1 MKKKFIGANW
11 KMNLLQQEIQVLLEE
26 FATVSIQEEALE
38 FVIFPSQ
45 IYLSDCINRS
55 SLTFGAQDFHSENN
69 GAYTGAVSVEQVK
82 SVGARCVLVGHSER
96 RSVFQETNE
105 LIKAKVDAAVN
116 ASIEFVFCCGESL
129 EVRENSAEKEFVFRQ
144 LKEGILHLSAE
155 KIATCII
162 AYEPIWA
169 IGTGKV
175 AEPHQIDT
183 MHTFIREVLV
193 QQYGSNVANAVRIIY
208 GGSCTPSNAKEIF
221 ALNNVDGGLIGGA
234 SLNFE
239 SMNTLLNSF

>member
-11 KMNLLQQEIQVLLEE
+11 KMNLLHQEIEVLLKELD
-26 FATVSIQEEALE
+26 TVSINKEALE

-45 IYLSDCINRS
+45 IYLSDCINKS
-55 SLTFGAQDFHSENN
+55 SLTFGAQDFHSENC
-69 GAYTGAVSVEQVK
+69 GAFTGAVSVEQVK
-82 SVGARCVLVGHSER
+82 SAGASHVLVGHSER
-96 RSVFQETNE
+96 RSVFQESNA
-105 LIKAKVDAAVN
+105 LIKAKVDAAVK
-116 ASIEFVFCCGESL
+116 ASMELIFCCGESL
-129 EVRENSAEKEFVFRQ
+129 DVREDETEKEFVFSQ

-155 KIATCII
+155 KITTCII

-175 AEPHQIDT
+175 AESHQIQT
-183 MHTFIREVLV
+183 MHTFIREVLI
-193 QQYGSNVANAVRIIY
+193 QQYGSEVATAVRIIY
-208 GGSCTPSNAKEIF
+208 GGSCTSSNAKEIF
-221 ALNNVDGGLIGGA
+221 ALNHVDGGLIGGA

>member
-1 MKKKFIGANW
+1 
-11 KMNLLQQEIQVLLEE
+11 MNLLQQEIEVLLEE
-26 FATVSIQEEALE
+26 LAKVSIQEEEIE

-45 IYLSDCINRS
+45 IYLADCINRS

-69 GAYTGAVSVEQVK
+69 GAYTGAVSIEQVK
-82 SVGARCVLVGHSER
+82 STGAKCVLVGHSER
-96 RSVFQETNE
+96 RSIFQESNA
-105 LIKAKVDAAVN
+105 LIKVKVDAAAN
-116 ASIEFVFCCGESL
+116 ASIKLVFCCGESS
-129 EVRENSAEKEFVFRQ
+129 EVRENFAEKEFVFHQ

-155 KIATCII
+155 KITTCII

-175 AEPHQIDT
+175 AEPHQIET
-183 MHTFIREVLV
+183 MHTFIREILV
-193 QQYGSNVANAVRIIY
+193 QHYGSVVANAVRIIY
-208 GGSCTPSNAKEIF
+208 GGSCTPSNAREIF
-221 ALNNVDGGLIGGA
+221 AINNVDGGLIGGA

>member
-1 MKKKFIGANW
+1 
-11 KMNLLQQEIQVLLEE
+11 MNLLHQEIEVLLKEL
-26 FATVSIQEEALE
+26 ATVSINNEALE

-45 IYLSDCINRS
+45 IYLSDCINKS
-55 SLTFGAQDFHSENN
+55 SLTFGAQDFHSENF
-69 GAYTGAVSVEQVK
+69 GAFTGAVSAEQVK
-82 SVGARCVLVGHSER
+82 STGARFVLVGHSER
-96 RSVFQETNE
+96 RFIFHESNE
-105 LIKAKVDAAVN
+105 LIRAKVDAAAN

-129 EVRENSAEKEFVFRQ
+129 NVRKNSTEKEFVFSQ

-175 AEPHQIDT
+175 AEPHQIET
-183 MHTFIREVLV
+183 MHTFIREVLL
-193 QQYGSNVANAVRIIY
+193 QQYGSDVANAVRIIY

-221 ALNNVDGGLIGGA
+221 ALNHVDGGLIGGA

-239 SMNTLLNSF
+239 SINTLLNSF